1 MLHWKFFIWYRRET
15 LHSAKVETD
24 KSQTYVTK
32 TLQAYESLGSEFDE
46 LVMEYQRL
54 KEETDNKEW
63 ALSELQK
70 SDS

>member
-1 MLHWKFFIWYRRET
+1 ME
-15 LHSAKVETD
+15 AE
-24 KSQTYVTK
+24 KSKTYVTK
-32 TLQAYESLGSEFDE
+32 TLQTYESLGSEFDE

-63 ALSELQK
+63 ALSELLK